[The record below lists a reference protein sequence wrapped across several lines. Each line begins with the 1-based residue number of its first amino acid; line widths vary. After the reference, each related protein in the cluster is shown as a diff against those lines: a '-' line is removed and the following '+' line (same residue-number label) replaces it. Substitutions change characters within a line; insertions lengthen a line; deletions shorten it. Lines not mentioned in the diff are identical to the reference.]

1 LLRSSFL
8 TIKGLFTFTQSYC
21 HSAWPIK
28 SKQSSSLSESPQ
40 CSQYSSIQKS
50 NKSFLPH
57 RCLNV
62 HHHSP
67 SSAAVHAF
75 LTPVEIQLG
84 TIAALQMSVISLKG
98 QWGGAPRATTH
109 PSPSKVHCHAHYCHG
124 HTRRSFLPTR
134 GLASLVNAKN
144 VIDCADSG
152 GSLR

>member
-84 TIAALQMSVISLKG
+84 TIAALQMSVISHKG
-98 QWGGAPRATTH
+98 QSPPPPLQPLTLLHRRYTAMLTIAMGTH
-109 PSPSKVHCHAHYCHG
+109 GDPS
-124 HTRRSFLPTR
+124 
-134 GLASLVNAKN
+134 SLQEV
-144 VIDCADSG
+144 
-152 GSLR
+152 